1 MHKQKQP
8 RSLTSATLMGESAV
22 LDEDAVDTELLALC
36 SGKFETQS
44 ESLLPPLRPSLS
56 HQTSD
61 SSSIQGVRE
70 LLGLKQQRT
79 TSGLGKLLG
88 TAGLTSEDTEK
99 SMLGSSDMSEVLG
112 LCSGVFPTTQT
123 QQRDQG
129 DSVMKFTK
137 FGKNVKKNHHHPS
150 LDHNGSSSE
159 SEGDGEG
166 GRLLSWA
173 QRQRRLTDML
183 ARGGNRDEEDDVM
196 PTLTRKRKRGRPKP
210 KATKE
215 YVNIAG

>member
-1 MHKQKQP
+1 MHKQRRPQ
-8 RSLTSATLMGESAV
+8 SLTTATLMGESAA

-44 ESLLPPLRPSLS
+44 ESLLPPLHPSLS

-79 TSGLGKLLG
+79 TSGLSKLLG
-88 TAGLTSEDTEK
+88 TAGLTSEDAEK
-99 SMLGSSDMSEVLG
+99 SVLGSSDMSEVLG

-123 QQRDQG
+123 QQRDEE
-129 DSVMKFTK
+129 DTVMKFTK
-137 FGKNVKKNHHHPS
+137 FGKNVRRNNHHPS
-150 LDHNGSSSE
+150 LDHNSISSE
-159 SEGDGEG
+159 SEGEGGGEG
-166 GRLLSWA
+166 EGLLSWA
-173 QRQRRLTDML
+173 RRQKRLTDML
-183 ARGGNRDEEDDVM
+183 VRGGSREGDEEEDVM
-196 PTLTRKRKRGRPKP
+196 PTLTRKRKRGGPKP

-215 YVNIAG
+215 